1 MFKKNVYDRFCK
13 IVIGGGGNKRR
24 RTSMGYRVGVEM
36 LGRMLEEGLGDC
48 GVVGA
53 EIALILGNYA
63 CTVL

>member
-1 MFKKNVYDRFCK
+1 M
-13 IVIGGGGNKRR
+13 IGGGGNKRR